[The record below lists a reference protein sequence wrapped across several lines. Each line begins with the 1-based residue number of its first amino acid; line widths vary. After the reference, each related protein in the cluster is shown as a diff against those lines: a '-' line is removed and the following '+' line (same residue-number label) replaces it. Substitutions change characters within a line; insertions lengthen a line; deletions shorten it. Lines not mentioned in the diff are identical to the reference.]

1 MAIFLNKILV
11 INNKKKKNLIIF
23 NSSYKKVLTISKIF
37 WNILFIKIIK
47 KIFLSLLKI
56 KERIR
61 IIMIIV
67 FLKKIRAK
75 RKNYQVKSIIMSFQ
89 IIFIHRRFK
98 HNIQIKKRK
107 AATLNRQLTSK
118 KLVEKKL
125 NFYLT
130 KKL

>member
-89 IIFIHRRFK
+89 IIFIRRRFK
-98 HNIQIKKRK
+98 HNIHIKKRK
-107 AATLNRQLTSK
+107 AATFR
-118 KLVEKKL
+118 V
-125 NFYLT
+125 
-130 KKL
+130 